1 MPFVKGD
8 PRINRKGRPR
18 DKAPPVENVHVVED
32 HAKSDF
38 VRWSRK
44 NEFTRARFHMAIYWP
59 HSWAAIEKLIK
70 HGVIIR
76 HEDESLEWTLNRESL
91 VDLFYEWPWETP
103 FFGVNVKWGP
113 VETAFNIKR
122 HTLRFYVSKHGGSR
136 YYQDGDTNPDYEK
149 VIKILENS

>member
-18 DKAPPVENVHVVED
+18 NEAPPVENVHVVED
-32 HAKSDF
+32 HTESVF

-44 NEFTRARFHMAIYWP
+44 NEFTRARYYMAYYWP

-70 HGVIIR
+70 HGVIIK

-91 VDLFYEWPWETP
+91 VDLFYEWLHITMFP
-103 FFGVNVKWGP
+103 GVKWWP

-122 HTLRFYVSKHGGSR
+122 HSLRFYVSKHGGSR